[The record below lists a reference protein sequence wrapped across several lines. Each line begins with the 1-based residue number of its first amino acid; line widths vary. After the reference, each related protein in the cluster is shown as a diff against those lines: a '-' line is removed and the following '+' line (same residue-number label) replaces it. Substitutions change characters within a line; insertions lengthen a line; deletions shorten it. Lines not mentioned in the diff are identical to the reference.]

1 MIYLLLDNFL
11 FFRDRR
17 IRIAVVLSI
26 HFKITHMK
34 KIFLFILFAA
44 FISTAV
50 SAQITRATTT
60 TKTDTSKMQTL
71 KTTAPNTYVKPQAD
85 LRITA
90 LTFTHVKTEL
100 VNGVATHT
108 FQINYSV
115 KNEGNLAVSA
125 GNVLLQGF
133 IHHTPPPTTGGCG
146 RVVGERNGDMIN
158 PGATISGWFRCTS
171 AFDRNN
177 PPVYRLWID
186 SEHLV
191 KESNEDNN
199 MAQSTLIF

>member
-1 MIYLLLDNFL
+1 
-11 FFRDRR
+11 
-17 IRIAVVLSI
+17 
-26 HFKITHMK
+26 MK
-34 KIFLFILFAA
+34 KISLFFLVAA
-44 FISTAV
+44 FASTSV

-108 FQINYSV
+108 FAINYSV
-115 KNEGNLAVSA
+115 KNEGNLAVAVSSI
-125 GNVLLQGF
+125 GLQGF
-133 IHHTPPPTTGGCG
+133 IHRTNQPTTGACG
-146 RVVGERNGDMIN
+146 RVLGDRTGDMIN

-177 PPVYRLWID
+177 PPLYRLWVD
-186 SEHLV
+186 SENSL